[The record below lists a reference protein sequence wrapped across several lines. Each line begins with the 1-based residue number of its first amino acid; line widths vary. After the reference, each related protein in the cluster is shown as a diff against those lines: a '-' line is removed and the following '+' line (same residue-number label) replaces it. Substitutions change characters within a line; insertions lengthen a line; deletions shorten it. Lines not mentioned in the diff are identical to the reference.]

1 MHTLA
6 IVAAVLI
13 VAMAVAVVALMAV
26 YHLMMPDYA
35 AGDER
40 PPEP

>member
-1 MHTLA
+1 MYTLA

-13 VAMAVAVVALMAV
+13 VGLAVSVVVMMAI
-26 YHLMMPDYA
+26 YHFMMPDYA

-40 PPEP
+40 SPEP

>member
-1 MHTLA
+1 MYTLA

-13 VAMAVAVVALMAV
+13 VGLAVSVVAMMVV

-40 PPEP
+40 SPEP